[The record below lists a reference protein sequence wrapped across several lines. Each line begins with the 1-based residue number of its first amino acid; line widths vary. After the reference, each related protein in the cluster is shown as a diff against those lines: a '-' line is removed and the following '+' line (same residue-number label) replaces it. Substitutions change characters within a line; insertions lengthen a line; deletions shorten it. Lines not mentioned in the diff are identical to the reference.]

1 MGLDLCYIRNT
12 MCFHIA
18 LVISLASIHV
28 YEHRGFADFLRFPRA
43 AACVCVFT
51 FTSAYQVHVH
61 IFSGAIAF
69 ECGGWRTMSLYA

>member
-28 YEHRGFADFLRFPRA
+28 YEHRGFADFLRFARA
-43 AACVCVFT
+43 AAGVCVFT
-51 FTSAYQVHVH
+51 FKINPLQKPKWINLGKGNASFH
-61 IFSGAIAF
+61 SRWIA
-69 ECGGWRTMSLYA
+69 G